1 MSKTRLARAWAGLWV
16 VAGIGL
22 TWSVDR
28 LVVGGAVDG
37 GVRVLVDASVLVAW
51 TGLGLL
57 GVLVLIA
64 ARDLIAVGREQRQ
77 LVADARSEI
86 VRLDERVTAVRAGQ
100 DELQGRIEEVATAA
114 AATGRDVGERVQRV
128 ENAVE
133 QAALDDARSRAAGIA
148 RLDEL
153 LDRVRGADDRSR
165 A

>member
-22 TWSVDR
+22 TWSADR
-28 LVVGGAVDG
+28 LVVGDAVDG

-114 AATGRDVGERVQRV
+114 AATRRDVGERVQRV

>member
-28 LVVGGAVDG
+28 LVVGSAVDG

-57 GVLVLIA
+57 GVLVLTA
-64 ARDLIAVGREQRQ
+64 VRDLMAVGREQRQ

-86 VRLDERVTAVRAGQ
+86 VRLDERVTALRAGQ
-100 DELQGRIEEVATAA
+100 DELQGRIEEVASTA